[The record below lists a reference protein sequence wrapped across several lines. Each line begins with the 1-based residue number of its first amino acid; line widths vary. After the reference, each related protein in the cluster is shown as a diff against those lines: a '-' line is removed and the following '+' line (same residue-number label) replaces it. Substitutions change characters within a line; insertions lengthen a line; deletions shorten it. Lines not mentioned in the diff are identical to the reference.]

1 MATPL
6 ILSVLRAFQIL
17 SVFDG
22 RHSVLSTTQIADAL
36 EMNRKTAHRFLLSLE
51 NVGAVSRVG
60 RGQYTLGMT
69 LADLGNQVEVHSVLA
84 ESAMLHIL
92 PLADT
97 LNESLQVG
105 VLEQNQIISIA
116 HVPSRHTLSIGIRV
130 GMRWPAYCTAI
141 GKTLL
146 ADMPEEDLG
155 VYLESVE
162 LERRT
167 ANTIIGH
174 QELLS
179 HLATVRARGYAVND
193 QESERG
199 MRGIAVPIVNRQ
211 SRYIEALSVSGPT
224 TRMPMNTLM
233 QVRDDLTEC
242 ADAIS
247 QALYG
252 P

>member
-1 MATPL
+1 
-6 ILSVLRAFQIL
+6 
-17 SVFDG
+17 VFDG
-22 RHSVLSTTQIADAL
+22 RHSVLSTIQIADAL
-36 EMNRKTAHRFLLSLE
+36 EMNRKTTHRFLLSLE

-92 PLADT
+92 PLAET

-146 ADMPEEDLG
+146 ADMPEEDIG
-155 VYLESVE
+155 IYLENVD

-167 ANTIIGH
+167 ANTIIDH

-199 MRGIAVPIVNRQ
+199 MRGIAVPIVNRH
-211 SRYIEALSVSGPT
+211 SRYIAALSVSGPT
-224 TRMPMNTLM
+224 TRLPMNTLM
-233 QVRDDLTEC
+233 QVRDDLAEC
-242 ADAIS
+242 AEAIS
-247 QALYG
+247 QVLYG
-252 P
+252 PEDS

>member
-92 PLADT
+92 PLTDT

-233 QVRDDLTEC
+233 QVRDDLAEC

>member
-233 QVRDDLTEC
+233 QVRDDLAEC